1 MYLINFKNVPLTIL
15 NLYLLRTIIKD
26 SFPNPGTSGR
36 YYLKE
41 DVLYG
46 LFFWIRK
53 VILKLEG
60 ESLLE
65 MGNGLKED

>member
-46 LFFWIRK
+46 LFFG
-53 VILKLEG
+53 LE
-60 ESLLE
+60 
-65 MGNGLKED
+65 K